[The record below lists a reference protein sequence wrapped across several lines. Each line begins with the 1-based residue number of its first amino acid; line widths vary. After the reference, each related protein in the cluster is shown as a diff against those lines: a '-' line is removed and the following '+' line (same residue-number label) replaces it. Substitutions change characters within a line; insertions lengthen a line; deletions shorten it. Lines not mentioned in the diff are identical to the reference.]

1 VNAFLSLLAE
11 RRRGGLAAF
20 AVRLCESGL
29 ARAHDRGEAEP
40 VRRGWARALLRWEDA
55 WREGLR
61 RRDGGCRGR

>member
-1 VNAFLSLLAE
+1 MNSLLPLLLE

-29 ARAHDRGEAEP
+29 ARAHGRGEPEP
-40 VRRGWARALLRWEDA
+40 VRRSWARAILCWEAA

>member
-1 VNAFLSLLAE
+1 
-11 RRRGGLAAF
+11 
-20 AVRLCESGL
+20 LCESGL